1 MTGKGRTLGGFGILK
16 DSKEIQRKQ
25 KTQSGGWPQEARVEL
40 GDNAGVL
47 SISTASERE
56 RNVKNEC
63 AGRLLENILDREN
76 LNLAFKRV
84 KSNKGSHGVD
94 GMKVDELL
102 PFLKQNGETIKQK
115 LLEGSYR
122 PTPVRRVEIPKP
134 DGGVRLL
141 GIPTVLDRWLQQA
154 VAQVLSPIFE
164 EEFSPNSYG
173 FRPGRSAKQAVEAA
187 RKHIENGY
195 KWAVDLDLE
204 KFFDRVNHDKLMSQ
218 VAKKVQDKRVLKL
231 IRLYLE
237 SGVMI
242 NGVKVE
248 SEEGCPQ
255 GGPLSPLLSNIML
268 DSFDKE
274 LERRG
279 HKFCRYA
286 DDSNVYVKSRRAGE
300 RVMRSVTKYLEETL
314 KLKVNREKSAVER
327 PEKRK
332 FLGFSFYYRRGGVGI
347 RVHEKPVMKFKLK
360 IKEITS
366 RSNAQ
371 SMEQRITKLNQTV
384 IGWTNYFG
392 IADMRNKALDLDEW
406 IRRRLRMCYWKQW
419 KKIKARHDNLVKLGV
434 ENYKAWEFAN
444 TRKGYWRISN
454 SPILAITLT
463 NKYFEKLG
471 VQSLTKRYSLVH

>member
-1 MTGKGRTLGGFGILK
+1 MK
-16 DSKEIQRKQ
+16 DSKEVQRKQ
-25 KTQSGGWPQEARVEL
+25 KTQSRGCPQEARVEL

-47 SISTASERE
+47 SISTASERG
-56 RNVKNEC
+56 RNVENEC
-63 AGRLLENILDREN
+63 TSRLLERILDKGN
-76 LNLAFKRV
+76 FNLAFKRV
-84 KSNKGSHGVD
+84 KSNQGSHGVD

-102 PFLKQNGETIKQK
+102 PYLKLNGETIKQQ
-115 LLEGSYR
+115 LLEGTYR
-122 PTPVRRVEIPKP
+122 PAPVRRVEISKP

-154 VAQVLSPIFE
+154 IAQVLSPIFE
-164 EEFSPNSYG
+164 EGFSPNSYG
-173 FRPGRSAKQAVEAA
+173 FRPGRNAQQAVEAA

-195 KWAVDLDLE
+195 KWTVDLDLE

-300 RVMRSVTKYLEETL
+300 RVMQSITRYLEATL
-314 KLKVNREKSAVER
+314 KLKVNKGKSAVER

-332 FLGFSFYYRRGGVGI
+332 FLGFSFYYRSGGVGI
-347 RVHEKPVMKFKLK
+347 RVHEKPVRKFKLK

-371 SMEQRITKLNQTV
+371 SMAQRVAKLNQTV
-384 IGWTNYFG
+384 IGWVNYFG
-392 IADMRNKALDLDEW
+392 IADMRKKALELDEW
-406 IRRRLRMCYWKQW
+406 TRRRLRMCHWKQW
-419 KKIKARHDNLVKLGV
+419 KKIKTKHDNLVKLGV
-434 ENYKAWEFAN
+434 EKHKAWEFAN
-444 TRKGYWRISN
+444 TRKGYWRTSN
-454 SPILAITLT
+454 SPILATTLT

-471 VQSLTKRYSLVH
+471 VQSLTKRYSLIH